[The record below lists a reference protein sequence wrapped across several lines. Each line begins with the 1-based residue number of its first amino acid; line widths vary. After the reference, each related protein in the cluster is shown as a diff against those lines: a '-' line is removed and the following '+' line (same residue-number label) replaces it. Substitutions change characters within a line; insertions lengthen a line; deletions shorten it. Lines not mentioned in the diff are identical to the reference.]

1 MAICKSRRGLRKSQ
15 PCPNLCLRLV
25 APKTG
30 AERSCCLSHPLCST
44 VFWQLRKTTAD
55 PHGRRWALTSGQTT
69 AKHTRGCFAL
79 GLWVENA
86 PETTPR
92 MQTIAACSWIFS
104 WNILLNSR
112 SCFLV
117 KHPTVAL
124 WLSGKGFTCQ
134 CRSYRVD
141 PPWSRRIPPAAGR
154 LRRYTVDWDGT
165 PTETV
170 HRRLRRYTD
179 WDGTPTTE
187 TVHRLRR
194 YTDDW
199 DGTPTETVHQLRR
212 YTDDWDGTPTETVH
226 RKSGAGALEATCS
239 NYRTQGLPLL
249 KPTSPRDRAL
259 QQEKSQR
266 EACAPQ
272 LQSSPHLTATAE
284 KPTKQQ
290 KITGN

>member
-55 PHGRRWALTSGQTT
+55 PHGRRWALISGQTT

-141 PPWSRRIPPAAGR
+141 PPWSRRIPPVAGQLSR
-154 LRRYTVDWDGT
+154 D
-165 PTETV
+165 
-170 HRRLRRYTD
+170 TD

-194 YTDDW
+194 YTDW
-199 DGTPTETVHQLRR
+199 DGTPQVWSRCSRGYVQQLPNPGAAATEAH
-212 YTDDWDGTPTETVH
+212 
-226 RKSGAGALEATCS
+226 K
-239 NYRTQGLPLL
+239 
-249 KPTSPRDRAL
+249 PRDRAL